1 MSESRQALQSDLL
14 AALRHIGPATIAR
27 LHTRVAAPRALTLS
41 ETAAA
46 LRDACRDG
54 LVRRRFDGVIMLFEA
69 QDDRDES
76 PLRRA
81 IADVLK
87 RSPAQAAT
95 VLAEALSDVDPVLVD
110 ELAELLG
117 RRRRAQ
123 VA

>member
-1 MSESRQALQSDLL
+1 MPKSTQALQIDLL
-14 AALRHIGPATIAR
+14 TALRHIGPATIAR
-27 LHTRVAAPRALTLS
+27 LHTRVATPGALTLS
-41 ETAAA
+41 ETASA

-54 LVRRRFDGVIMLFEA
+54 LVRRRFDGVTMLFEA
-69 QDDRDES
+69 QDDRDEA

-117 RRRRAQ
+117 RRRAQ

>member
-1 MSESRQALQSDLL
+1 MPKSSQALQIDLL

-27 LHTRVAAPRALTLS
+27 LHTRVATRTLTLS

-54 LVRRRFDGVIMLFEA
+54 LVRRRFDGVTMLFEA
-69 QDDRDES
+69 QDERDES

-117 RRRRAQ
+117 RRRAQ